1 MNVSAW
7 AIRRPVPAILLF
19 VLLTAV
25 GMLGFNRMGIQNM
38 PDISFP
44 AVIIS
49 AGLEGAAPAQLE
61 TEVARK
67 IEAKLSSL
75 NQLNHVE
82 TTIADG
88 SVSIVVMFKVGKDLE
103 EALGE
108 VRNAVDST
116 RAELPAAMPPPSV
129 TKVNANDDITVAFT
143 VDAPQL
149 DEQELSW
156 VIDNDIGKT
165 LLAVPGVS
173 TVQRVGGVTREV
185 HVDLDPG
192 AMASL
197 NVSPVTVSAQLRAI
211 ERDSSGGR
219 GEIGGSRQSVRT
231 LGAAKDVSDIAA
243 LTLPLGDGRRIRLD
257 QIARVSDTIADR
269 SSLAFLDG
277 KPVVG
282 FQVNRSRGYSDVSVG
297 AGVRAAV
304 DKFGKAH
311 PQIVIR
317 EPIDYVAPIQL
328 VYDASMQLLIEGAI
342 LAVAVVFVFLRNVRA
357 TLVAATALPLS
368 IIPTF
373 AVMQLCGY
381 SLNFLTLLALAMV
394 VGILVDDAIVE
405 IENITR
411 HMQRGK
417 PPMQAAIEAADEIG
431 LAVIATSL
439 TLVAVF
445 LPTAFLGGV
454 AGLFFRQFGIT
465 AAAAVL
471 MSLLV
476 ARLLTPMMAAYLLKP
491 GPAEKED
498 VDGPVM
504 HRYIRV
510 VQMCLRHRLAT
521 LGVAGAV
528 FAGSLALL
536 PLIPTEFFP
545 PDDDGL
551 SRVVLTLPPGA
562 NLDQT
567 RAMAQDAATIIR
579 RTPEVKSIY
588 TLVGEAAGNGET
600 DLADVNTAKLRVVL
614 SDRHQRAR
622 TRQDIEKEWR
632 ERLQALPGVRIRVA
646 DGGDGATMSLTLGSD
661 DPEALIRGAVDLER
675 ELRTLKGI
683 GNVSSSAE
691 LQRPEVQILPDFAR
705 AAALGVS
712 VADLSDLVRVATYGE
727 FAPVLPKLNL
737 PQRQLP
743 IRVRLAPE
751 ARRDLSLLGELRL
764 PVGGASVALASVAEL
779 RIGSGPARIARLD
792 RERQVTLTVEL
803 NGRTLGDLNKEAKAL
818 PSMHNL
824 PPHVHL
830 VEYGDL
836 EQMQEMFSSFGIAMA
851 IGALCIFSV
860 LVLLFHD
867 FLQPFTILSALPL
880 SISGAVGAL
889 LITRA
894 HFSMATVIGLILL
907 MGVVTKNSILLVEY
921 AVVSR
926 HKLGIDRVAALLLA
940 CRKRARPIIMT
951 TIALTAGMLPVA
963 LGTGASDTFRQ
974 NSAIVVI
981 GGTIA
986 STFLS
991 LLVVPVIYT
1000 YIDDLENVGRR
1011 LLARFVGR
1019 SAEPSQAATE
1029 HASRDVA
1036 QGSLPASTL

>member
-1 MNVSAW
+1 MNFSAW
-7 AIRRPVPAILLF
+7 SIRRPVPAILLF
-19 VLLTAV
+19 VLLTAL

-38 PDISFP
+38 PDINFP
-44 AVIIS
+44 AVLVT

-75 NQLNHVE
+75 NQLNHIE
-82 TTIADG
+82 TKIADG
-88 SVSIVVMFKVGKDLE
+88 SVNIFIIFKVGKDLE

-108 VRNAVDST
+108 VRSAVDST
-116 RAELPAAMPPPSV
+116 RADLPAAMPPPNV

-143 VDAPQL
+143 VEAPQL

-156 VIDNDIGKT
+156 VIDNDIGKM

-173 TVQRVGGVTREV
+173 AVQRVGGVNREI
-185 HVDLDPG
+185 HVDLDPA

-211 ERDSSGGR
+211 ERDTSGGR
-219 GEIGGSRQSVRT
+219 GEVGGARQSVRT
-231 LGAAKDVSDIAA
+231 LGAAKNVADIAA

-257 QIARVSDTIADR
+257 QIAQVSDTIADR
-269 SSLAFLDG
+269 SSLAYLDG

-282 FQVNRSRGYSDVSVG
+282 FQINRSRGYSDVSVG
-297 AGVRAAV
+297 AGVRQALE
-304 DKFGKAH
+304 KFGKVH
-311 PQIVIR
+311 PQIQVR
-317 EPIDYVAPIQL
+317 EPIDYVAPIQQ
-328 VYDASMQLLIEGAI
+328 VYDASMQLLIEGAV
-342 LAVAVVFVFLRNVRA
+342 LAVAVVLLFLRSMRA

-405 IENITR
+405 IENISR
-411 HMQRGK
+411 HMRSGK
-417 PPMQAAIEAADEIG
+417 SPMQAAIDAADEIG
-431 LAVIATSL
+431 LAVVATSL

-465 AAAAVL
+465 AATAVL

-476 ARLLTPMMAAYLLKP
+476 ARLLTPMMAAYVLKP
-491 GPAEKED
+491 EPAEEE

-504 HRYIRV
+504 RRYIAV
-510 VQMCLRHRLAT
+510 VELCLRRRKTTLA
-521 LGVAGAV
+521 VAGAV
-528 FAGSLALL
+528 FAGSLALI

-545 PDDDGL
+545 PDDDGR
-551 SRVVLTLPPGA
+551 SRVILTLPPGS
-562 NLDQT
+562 NLEQT
-567 RAMAQDAATIIR
+567 RAIATQAAQIIR
-579 RTPEVKSIY
+579 RTPEVRSIY
-588 TLVGEAAGNGET
+588 TLVGEAAAAGDVE
-600 DLADVNTAKLRVVL
+600 LADVGTARLRIVL
-614 SDRHQRAR
+614 SDRHDRPR

-632 ERLQALPGVRIRVA
+632 VRLQELPGVRVRVA

-661 DPEALIRGAVDLER
+661 DPESLVSAAVDLER
-675 ELRTLKGI
+675 GLRTLQGI
-683 GNVSSSAE
+683 GNVTSSAE
-691 LQRPEVQILPDFAR
+691 LQRPEVQIIPDFAR
-705 AAALGVS
+705 SAALGVS

-727 FAPVLPKLNL
+727 FATQLPKLNL

-751 ARRDLSLLGELRL
+751 ARRDLALLGELRL
-764 PVGGASVALASVAEL
+764 PVGAASVSLASVADL
-779 RIGSGPARIARLD
+779 RMGSGPAQIARLD

-803 NGRTLGDLNKEAKAL
+803 NGRTLGELNKEAMGL
-818 PSMHNL
+818 PAIKNL

-836 EQMQEMFSSFGIAMA
+836 QQMQEMFSSFGIAMA
-851 IGALCIFSV
+851 IGALCMFSV

-867 FLQPFTILSALPL
+867 FLQPFTILSAVPL
-880 SISGAVGAL
+880 SISGALGAL
-889 LITRA
+889 IVTGA

-926 HKLGIDRVAALLLA
+926 HRLGIDRVAALLLA

-951 TIALTAGMLPVA
+951 TIALTVGMLPVA

-981 GGTIA
+981 GGTMV

-1000 YIDDLENVGRR
+1000 YVDDLENFWRR
-1011 LLARFVGR
+1011 LRARFSNASPSSAHPDSPPVALTQQSR
-1019 SAEPSQAATE
+1019 S
-1029 HASRDVA
+1029 
-1036 QGSLPASTL
+1036 